1 MIEMRARILPVLIII
16 RIIITIILII
26 LIIILILT
34 IIILTILFLLIIITP
49 RSSISIKII
58 TSMATLLPTILT
70 LNSNSYTGDRRRQPP
85 SRSFDFGAD
94 DYKHWPPFVG
104 HTELDRFST
113 HSESGLGKLTNNDQ
127 SGPDEC
133 GVVWE
138 TLF

>member
-1 MIEMRARILPVLIII
+1 MRARIFPILIII
-16 RIIITIILII
+16 LIIIITIILII
-26 LIIILILT
+26 ILVIILIIIITLLH
-34 IIILTILFLLIIITP
+34 LLIIIMP

-70 LNSNSYTGDRRRQPP
+70 LNSNSYTGDRRHQPP
-85 SRSFDFGAD
+85 SRSYDFGAD

-113 HSESGLGKLTNNDQ
+113 HSESGLGKLTNIDQ

>member
-1 MIEMRARILPVLIII
+1 MRARILP
-16 RIIITIILII
+16 I
-26 LIIILILT
+26 LIIILIITIILLLLLIIILLIT
-34 IIILTILFLLIIITP
+34 IIILIIIILLIIMP
-49 RSSISIKII
+49 GCSISIKII

>member
-1 MIEMRARILPVLIII
+1 MRARILP
-16 RIIITIILII
+16 I
-26 LIIILILT
+26 LIIILIIT
-34 IIILTILFLLIIITP
+34 IIILLLLLLLLLLIIMP

>member
-1 MIEMRARILPVLIII
+1 MIVMRARILPIII
-16 RIIITIILII
+16 LPILIITIINLLLLLP
-26 LIIILILT
+26 LIIIM
-34 IIILTILFLLIIITP
+34 P

-104 HTELDRFST
+104 HMEPEWFYASLRKWV
-113 HSESGLGKLTNNDQ
+113 G
-127 SGPDEC
+127 
-133 GVVWE
+133 E
-138 TLF
+138 TD

>member
-1 MIEMRARILPVLIII
+1 MIVMRARIFPILIII
-16 RIIITIILII
+16 LIIIITIILII
-26 LIIILILT
+26 ILVIILIIIITLLH
-34 IIILTILFLLIIITP
+34 LLIIIMP

-70 LNSNSYTGDRRRQPP
+70 LNSNSYTGDRRHQPP
-85 SRSFDFGAD
+85 SRSYDFGAD

>member
-1 MIEMRARILPVLIII
+1 MRARIFPILI
-16 RIIITIILII
+16 IIITIILII
-26 LIIILILT
+26 ILVIILIIIITLLH
-34 IIILTILFLLIIITP
+34 LLIIIMP

-113 HSESGLGKLTNNDQ
+113 HSESGLGKLTNIDQ

>member
-1 MIEMRARILPVLIII
+1 MRARILP
-16 RIIITIILII
+16 I
-26 LIIILILT
+26 LIIILIIT
-34 IIILTILFLLIIITP
+34 IIILLLLLLLLLLIIMP

-113 HSESGLGKLTNNDQ
+113 HSESGLGKLTNIDQ

>member
-1 MIEMRARILPVLIII
+1 MIVMRARILP
-16 RIIITIILII
+16 I
-26 LIIILILT
+26 LIIILIIT
-34 IIILTILFLLIIITP
+34 IIILLLLLLLLLLIIMP

-70 LNSNSYTGDRRRQPP
+70 LNSNSYTGDRRHQPP
-85 SRSFDFGAD
+85 SRSYDFGAD

-113 HSESGLGKLTNNDQ
+113 HSESGLGKLTNIDQ